1 MSHINRLVELEIGLL
16 DASWIEI
23 RIEIVDMEEL
33 VVINDEESAIVVLDI
48 KDVIEWCRE
57 DLEDLS

>member
-48 KDVIEWCRE
+48 KDVIEWGRE

>member
-1 MSHINRLVELEIGLL
+1 MELEIGLL

-48 KDVIEWCRE
+48 KDVIEWGRE